1 MPSIIDENK
10 VLELLERSVPQKGTY
25 VVMPIKDFVLNI
37 ISNASKEVVLC
48 EDCEY
53 YYKQPRGFSP
63 ICELIKC
70 RAEKEGFCS
79 WGKKKDAKE
88 E

>member
-1 MPSIIDENK
+1 MASIIDENK

-48 EDCEY
+48 KDCKY

-63 ICELIKC
+63 ICELTKSK
-70 RAEKEGFCS
+70 AEKEGFCS
-79 WGKKKDAKE
+79 WGRKKDE
-88 E
+88 